1 MALRPHLSFPPSQSA
16 AKIDPLPGGGS
27 GLVTPPPSL
36 QLSRFTPKIKEMQTQ
51 FAEHIALCESVEGMS
66 PEKIL
71 VLEVA
76 GNVQDFAKALKK
88 VEGFKYLSRLL
99 TEDIVEEEH
108 VYSLN
113 QKKDKKTPVK
123 REIYLTMSNHGGLNR
138 LLAEWKKVSSTGT
151 STKNLTPL
159 RNALCQLHDIR
170 FWNTEDRVKKT
181 GLLEDWEYR
190 LTEVEEYGSES
201 VPFEIELWFK
211 SSPIT
216 RTIAETALKK
226 LIIENGGTTSG
237 SFVHSGIAYHALK
250 GELPIEKVKLVLE
263 SGAEYLQLMRCDEVM
278 FFRPLGQCGFSLAD
292 EITEDLTDEVAEAD
306 FIPVA
311 SDAVVAL
318 FDGLPLE
325 NHQAIKNHILIDDP
339 DDYSDIYANP
349 REQLHG
355 TAMASL
361 IIHGD
366 KNVDN
371 RPLTTPIYVRPI
383 LAPGRVGFD
392 GKRLECIPEGVLPLD
407 LIHRA
412 VKRLF
417 ESDGDTPPVAP
428 NVKAINLSVCDPR
441 QLFDRNMSPWARML
455 DWLSQRYSVLF
466 IVSAGNHLDDI
477 DLETSREEFLSK
489 NGKDKEK
496 IIIKAINDARW
507 SRRLMSPAESVNAI
521 TVKALHHDHSQ
532 SGVNAD
538 IVDPFE
544 TEGMFSPVN
553 PITLGKA
560 NAIKPELMAS
570 GGRVTYRSS
579 SLFEKDPMKLSVVNT
594 PKSFGPGHKVAVPS
608 SNLGSV
614 NSYAFSYGTSNAA
627 AITTRRVAMLHETIT
642 SMKEFQ
648 QDDDALEKAPES
660 LILKALLVHGAELP
674 LEATEV
680 CKDAL
685 LTPENKRT
693 YKNNQGQYFGYGRL
707 QEQRIHACSPN
718 QATLIRTGEVKLG
731 EADVYNF
738 PLPVCLSSST
748 ESRRMIVTL
757 AWFSPINAMHH
768 EYHQAQMWVSDPKKA
783 SALDFSQGDYYHYHQ
798 KKGSVYHEVVHGG
811 KANPYLQGE
820 EVQLKVNCKARAD
833 GENLKIPYALVVTLD
848 TDNLKLPV
856 YDEVKALLD
865 LKIKQSA
872 AAKIAISNK

>member
-1 MALRPHLSFPPSQSA
+1 MVLRPHLSFPPSQSA
-16 AKIDPLPGGGS
+16 AKIDRLPGGGG
-27 GLVTPPPSL
+27 GLVAPSPSS
-36 QLSRFTPKIKEMQTQ
+36 QLSRFTPKIREMQTQ

-76 GNVQDFAKALKK
+76 GSIQNFADALQN
-88 VEGFKYLSRLL
+88 VEGFEYLSRRL
-99 TEDIVEEEH
+99 TDDIVEAEH
-108 VYSLN
+108 VYSSN
-113 QKKDKKTPVK
+113 NKKPLE
-123 REIYLTMSNHGGLNR
+123 REIYLTMSNQEGLHR
-138 LLAEWKKVSSTGT
+138 LLAEWNKVSDTGISTLG
-151 STKNLTPL
+151 LTPL
-159 RNALCQLHDIR
+159 RNALRQLHNIR
-170 FWNTEDRVKKT
+170 FWNTEDRVNKT

-190 LTEVEEYGSES
+190 LADVEEYGSEN

-211 SSPIT
+211 SSPVA
-216 RTIAETALKK
+216 RDFAEAALKK
-226 LIIENGGTTSG
+226 LIIENDGTIDG
-237 SFVHSGIAYHALK
+237 SFVHSGIAYHALR
-250 GELPIEKVKLVLE
+250 GELPIEKVKFVIE
-263 SGAEYLQLMRCDEVM
+263 NGAEHLQLMRCDEVM
-278 FFRPLGQCGFSLAD
+278 FFRPLGQCGFSLTN
-292 EITEDLTDEVAEAD
+292 EIAEDLTDEIAEAD
-306 FIPVA
+306 LIPVA

-339 DDYSDIYANP
+339 DDYSEKYTSP
-349 REQLHG
+349 RDQLHG
-355 TAMASL
+355 TSMASL

-366 KNVDN
+366 KSASEN
-371 RPLTTPIYVRPI
+371 PLSTPVYVRPI
-383 LAPGRVGFD
+383 LAPGRPDFY
-392 GKRLECIPEGVLPLD
+392 GKRLECIPESVLPLD

-417 ESDGDTPPVAP
+417 EGDGETPPVAP

-455 DWLSQRYSVLF
+455 DWLSQHYNVLF

-477 DLETSREEFLSK
+477 NLEASREDFLPM
-489 NGKDKEK
+489 NGKEKEK
-496 IIIKAINDARW
+496 IILKAINDNRW
-507 SRRLMSPAESVNAI
+507 SRRLMSPAESVNAVTI
-521 TVKALHHDHSQ
+521 KALHHDHSQ
-532 SGVNAD
+532 AGEMAD
-538 IVDPFE
+538 IIDPFE

-560 NAIKPELMAS
+560 NGIKPELMAS
-570 GGRVTYRSS
+570 GGRVTYRNV
-579 SLFEKDPMKLSVVNT
+579 SLYDSEPMRLSVVNT
-594 PKSFGPGHKVAVPS
+594 PKPFGPGHKVAVPS

-627 AITTRRVAMLHETIT
+627 AITTRRVAMLHETIR

-674 LEATEV
+674 LAAIEV

-693 YKNNQGQYFGYGRL
+693 YKNDQGQYFGYGHL
-707 QEQRIHACSPN
+707 QEQRIHACAPN
-718 QATLIRTGEVKLG
+718 QATLIRTGEVEFDG
-731 EADVYNF
+731 ADVYSF

-748 ESRRMIVTL
+748 EPRRMIITL

-783 SALDFSQGDYYHYHQ
+783 STLDFSQGDYYHHHQ
-798 KKGSVYHEVVHGG
+798 KKGSVYHEVVHGK
-811 KANPYLQGE
+811 KASPYLRGK

-833 GENLKIPYALVVTLD
+833 GEGLKIPYALVVTLD
-848 TDNLKLPV
+848 TDNLALPV
-856 YDEVKALLD
+856 YEEVKALLD
-865 LKIKQSA
+865 LKIEQSA
-872 AAKIAISNK
+872 AAKISISNK